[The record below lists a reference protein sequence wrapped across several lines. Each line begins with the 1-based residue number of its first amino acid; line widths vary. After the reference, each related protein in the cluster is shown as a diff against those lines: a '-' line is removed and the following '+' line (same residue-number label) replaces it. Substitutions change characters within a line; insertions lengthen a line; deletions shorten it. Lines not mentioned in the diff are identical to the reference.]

1 MGSIGMKYKESVQ
14 SSGSNNN
21 TYNLRVPGSGTKMS
35 SHVTV
40 QAASVSGISGDINVN
55 LMKMFDN
62 SQKKKKENSVVGRD
76 LDYQDNLMQENYDT
90 AQEAA
95 KKIMEDQEFAHPA
108 FWGNFS
114 IAYRNLESP
123 VTKTL

>member
-1 MGSIGMKYKESVQ
+1 MKYKESVQ

-55 LMKMFDN
+55 LMTMFNN
-62 SQKKKKENSVVGRD
+62 SQKKNKEKENSDSDSDRMDQNCDESYKGDDNQINSHSSAIIRGNNNENSTSTIGNIMQYFRKGETVV
-76 LDYQDNLMQENYDT
+76 
-90 AQEAA
+90 
-95 KKIMEDQEFAHPA
+95 
-108 FWGNFS
+108 
-114 IAYRNLESP
+114 
-123 VTKTL
+123 